1 MLLENLRD
9 FSQIRVLFMKQSF
22 SQIRVLLSN
31 KGSKMETVGNWKL
44 ECEFGNHQN
53 VVTEDHF
60 SVSLIDIG
68 LCFCSC
74 GYYLRIDFK
83 SCPGPATTPNPTAT
97 TVRK

>member
-1 MLLENLRD
+1 M
-9 FSQIRVLFMKQSF
+9 FKKHSHIRVLFIKQSFSHIHVFFVKQSF

-68 LCFCSC
+68 HCF
-74 GYYLRIDFK
+74 
-83 SCPGPATTPNPTAT
+83 
-97 TVRK
+97 

>member
-60 SVSLIDIG
+60 SVSLIDMTLNANIIG
-68 LCFCSC
+68 HCF
-74 GYYLRIDFK
+74 
-83 SCPGPATTPNPTAT
+83 
-97 TVRK
+97 